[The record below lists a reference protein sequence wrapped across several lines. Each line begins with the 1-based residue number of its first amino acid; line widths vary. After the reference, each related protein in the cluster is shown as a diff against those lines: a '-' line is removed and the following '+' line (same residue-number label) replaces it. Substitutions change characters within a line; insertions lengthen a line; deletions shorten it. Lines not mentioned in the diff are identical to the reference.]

1 MRAGL
6 QPGDL
11 LFFGRKAT
19 GEQPEKITHVA
30 IYLGDGKIIHASGRV
45 QVESLKRGAP
55 DFTEYRLKSL
65 VCARRMLQAPEQNGI
80 LPLSKVPLYQEM

>member
-1 MRAGL
+1 MSGYRL
-6 QPGDL
+6 KPIRPFTQPVTCSSSV
-11 LFFGRKAT
+11 KAT

-55 DFTEYRLKSL
+55 TSR
-65 VCARRMLQAPEQNGI
+65 NTG
-80 LPLSKVPLYQEM
+80 